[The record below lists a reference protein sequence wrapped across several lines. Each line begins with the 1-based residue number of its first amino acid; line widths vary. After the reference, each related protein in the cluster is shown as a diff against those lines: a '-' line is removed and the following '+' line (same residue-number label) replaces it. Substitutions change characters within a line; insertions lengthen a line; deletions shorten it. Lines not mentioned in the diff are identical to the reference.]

1 MNPPQGI
8 SKCIVVGLVAL
19 TALSAAAQGA
29 KEGTAHVVRLKG
41 AARVSSGNYVWRAI
55 KVGDVLPSGTI
66 VQTSADPKSYVDLVL
81 GDGKAPLPHPKI
93 YRPSIANS
101 LDTLTTFQ
109 PTSEQNTV
117 RLWGDGA
124 LGIDKLTVLQTG
136 VDRVTD
142 TQLDLK
148 RGRITG
154 NVKKLS
160 AASKYEI
167 KLPNG
172 VAGVRGTVFD
182 IQAVGIVKVY
192 IGSLVVAWVDPR
204 TQNVTTQTV
213 MGGQVYDATLNH
225 VALLST
231 DAMSEL
237 GETSSSVLVALP
249 FPASTT
255 LASDRTVIGMSPV
268 GANPASLPAPVTPG
282 GGSSVIQPFPPA
294 GSPVFESSGAGF
306 EMIGTLSPVPP
317 NN

>member
-1 MNPPQGI
+1 
-8 SKCIVVGLVAL
+8 
-19 TALSAAAQGA
+19 
-29 KEGTAHVVRLKG
+29 
-41 AARVSSGNYVWRAI
+41 
-55 KVGDVLPSGTI
+55 
-66 VQTSADPKSYVDLVL
+66 L
-81 GDGKAPLPHPKI
+81 GDGKALLPQPKL

-101 LDTLTTFQ
+101 LDATTTFQ
-109 PTSEQNTV
+109 PTSEQNTI

-136 VDRVTD
+136 ADRVTD

-192 IGSLVVAWVDPR
+192 IGSMVVAWVDPQ

-213 MGGQVYDATLNH
+213 MGGQAYDATLNH
-225 VALLST
+225 VALLSM
-231 DAMSEL
+231 DSMAEL
-237 GETSSSVLVALP
+237 EEASSSLLVSLP

-255 LASDRTVIGMSPV
+255 LASDRTVIGITPV
-268 GANPASLPAPVTPG
+268 GANPASLPTPIPQATGPVIELPIAPIGVQIIEASRGGPG
-282 GGSSVIQPFPPA
+282 QFGGLPPVE
-294 GSPVFESSGAGF
+294 GLP
-306 EMIGTLSPVPP
+306 PVPP
-317 NN
+317 SN

>member
-1 MNPPQGI
+1 MNPPQVM
-8 SKCIVVGLVAL
+8 SKCIVTGVIAL
-19 TALSAAAQGA
+19 AVISPAAQGA
-29 KEGTAHVVRLKG
+29 MEGAARVVRLKG
-41 AARVSSGNYVWRAI
+41 AARVSTGNYVWQAI
-55 KVGDVLPSGTI
+55 NVGDVLRPGSI
-66 VQTSADPKSYVDLVL
+66 VQTSADPGSYIDLVL
-81 GDGKAPLPHPKI
+81 GDGKVPLPQPKL

-101 LDTLTTFQ
+101 LDSATTFQ

-117 RLWGDGA
+117 RLWSDGA
-124 LGIDKLTVLQTG
+124 LGFDKLTVLQTG
-136 VDRVTD
+136 ADRVTE

-192 IGSLVVAWVDPR
+192 IGSMVVAWVDPR

-213 MGGQVYDATLNH
+213 TGGQVYDAALNQ

-231 DAMSEL
+231 DAMAEL
-237 GETSSSVLVALP
+237 GEASASVLVALP

-268 GANPASLPAPVTPG
+268 GANPASLPTPVAST
-282 GGSSVIQPFPPA
+282 
-294 GSPVFESSGAGF
+294 
-306 EMIGTLSPVPP
+306 PVPP
-317 NN
+317 IGVQIIEASRGRPGPSGGLPPVPPRN